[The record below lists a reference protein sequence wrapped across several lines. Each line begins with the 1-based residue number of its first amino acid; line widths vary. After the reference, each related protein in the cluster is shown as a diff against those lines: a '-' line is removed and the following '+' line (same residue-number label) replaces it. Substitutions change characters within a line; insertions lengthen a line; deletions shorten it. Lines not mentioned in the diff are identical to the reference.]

1 MKMHND
7 TAADAEFR
15 EAIRLSPR
23 YALAHHEL
31 GVLLYE
37 RKKVEQAVAEFRE
50 AIRLDRDFAHAHANL
65 GAILCDFKHE
75 YAAAESEFREAIRCK
90 PDHAEAHANLGV
102 ALGRQGKLAEAVV
115 EYGEAI
121 RIKPR
126 YAFAHNNL
134 AWLLAQ
140 QLDPQRRDLQR
151 ALAHAR
157 KAVELEPK
165 NGTNFNTL
173 GFVEYRSGNLDAAR
187 TALESSMKL
196 RNGGDAYDWLILAL
210 IDERQSH
217 KDQARAWYDKS
228 MAWIKKNQI
237 DDDLRSLWS
246 EAAETLGVPGPAK
259 PGSAHR

>member
-1 MKMHND
+1 M
-7 TAADAEFR
+7 
-15 EAIRLSPR
+15 
-23 YALAHHEL
+23 
-31 GVLLYE
+31 
-37 RKKVEQAVAEFRE
+37 
-50 AIRLDRDFAHAHANL
+50 
-65 GAILCDFKHE
+65 
-75 YAAAESEFREAIRCK
+75 
-90 PDHAEAHANLGV
+90 
-102 ALGRQGKLAEAVV
+102 

-151 ALAHAR
+151 ALAHVR

-259 PGSAHR
+259 PGTHTADLRGRTLARR